1 MTSYNFLYNLLRTY
15 VLSEKLWISF
25 LCNFMHLYRIVV
37 HTNMKKIYVLFLNI
51 FILFFRNTKKKL
63 SIEFNIHKLS
73 PSVNMVLQV
82 RRRY

>member
-51 FILFFRNTKKKL
+51 LILFFRNTKKKL

-73 PSVNMVLQV
+73 PSVNIVLKE